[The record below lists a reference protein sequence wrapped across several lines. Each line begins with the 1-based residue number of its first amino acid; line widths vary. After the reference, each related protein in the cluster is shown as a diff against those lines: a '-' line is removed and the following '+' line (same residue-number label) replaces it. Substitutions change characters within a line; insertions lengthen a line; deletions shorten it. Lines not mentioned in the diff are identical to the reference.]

1 MDGVR
6 DKIERALEAIDEALG
21 EHWESLPPWHYNGIS
36 TAEMILRKVTDDEE
50 VE

>member
-6 DKIERALEAIDEALG
+6 DKIERALEAIDEAL
-21 EHWESLPPWHYNGIS
+21 EKHWESLPPWDYNRIS
-36 TAEMILRKVTDDEE
+36 TAEMILREVTRDEE